1 LPPVPQRARI
11 LEGPNV
17 ITAESL
23 TRRYGNFLAVDQ
35 VSFSIGQG
43 EIVGLLGPN
52 GAGKTTIMK
61 MLTGYLEPSE
71 GHARLDGIDV
81 TDDPKT
87 VQRQI
92 GYLPETLP
100 LYPELRVIDFL
111 DFAAALRGV
120 GRDRAAAVRDAIAA
134 TELEE
139 KALDPI
145 QTLSRGFRQRVGVAQ
160 AILHRPRFVVLDEPT
175 NGLDPGQTL
184 HMRAL
189 VKRLA
194 ERATVILSTHI
205 MQEVKAVCGRVMILR
220 NGALVL
226 DEAIEKLTRS
236 ERLTLTTDAAPDRV
250 QAILATVGGT
260 GSVELVEQSPGR
272 YHYRIPASGDADD
285 LAART
290 AAALVSGGFRVYALA
305 PEHRDLETVFRE
317 VSEAPATPV
326 VRGVAA

>member
-1 LPPVPQRARI
+1 M
-11 LEGPNV
+11 

-23 TRRYGNFLAVDQ
+23 TRRYGDFLAVDD

-61 MLTGYLEPSE
+61 MLTGYLEPSA

-81 TDDPKT
+81 TSQPKT
-87 VQRQI
+87 VQRQL
-92 GYLPETLP
+92 GYLPESLP
-100 LYPELRVIDFL
+100 LYPEMRVIDFL
-111 DFAAALRGV
+111 DFAAELRGV
-120 GRDRAAAVRDAIAA
+120 EGDRATAVRDAIAA

-139 KALDPI
+139 KALEPI

-160 AILHRPRFVVLDEPT
+160 AILHKPRFVVLDEPT

-184 HMRAL
+184 HMRDL
-189 VKRLA
+189 IRRLA

-205 MQEVKAVCGRVMILR
+205 MQEVSAVCGRVMILR
-220 NGALVL
+220 HGKLVL
-226 DEAIEKLTRS
+226 DDSLANLTRS
-236 ERLTLTTDAAPDRV
+236 ERLALTTDASPDRV
-250 QAILATVGGT
+250 QSILDGIAGAGRA
-260 GSVELVEQSPGR
+260 EMRAQHQGR
-272 YHYRIPASGDADD
+272 YTYRVPLAGDVDA

-290 AAALVSGGFRVYALA
+290 AAALAAQNVQIFAIA

-317 VSEAPATPV
+317 VSEAGALPASKTAPHAE
-326 VRGVAA
+326 GVAA

>member
-1 LPPVPQRARI
+1 
-11 LEGPNV
+11 V

-23 TRRYGNFLAVDQ
+23 TRRYGDFLAVDD

-61 MLTGYLEPSE
+61 MLTGYLEPSA
-71 GHARLDGIDV
+71 GRARLDGIDV

-87 VQRQI
+87 VQRQL
-92 GYLPETLP
+92 GYLPESLP
-100 LYPELRVIDFL
+100 LYPEMRVIDFL
-111 DFAAALRGV
+111 DFAAQLRGV
-120 GRDRAAAVRDAIAA
+120 EGDRAAAVREAIAA

-175 NGLDPGQTL
+175 NGLDPGQTV

-189 VKRLA
+189 VKKLA

-205 MQEVKAVCGRVMILR
+205 MQEVNAVCGRVMILR
-220 NGALVL
+220 HGRLVL
-226 DEAIEKLTRS
+226 DDSLANLTRS
-236 ERLTLTTDAAPDRV
+236 ERLALTTDAAPER
-250 QAILATVGGT
+250 VGGVLGSISGAGRPELLGQDGGRFRYRVPLT
-260 GSVELVEQSPGR
+260 GDVGE
-272 YHYRIPASGDADD
+272 
-285 LAART
+285 LAAQA
-290 AAALVSGGFRVYALA
+290 AAALAAQGVRIFALA

-317 VSEAPATPV
+317 VSEAKEQ
-326 VRGVAA
+326 AA

>member
-1 LPPVPQRARI
+1 
-11 LEGPNV
+11 V

-23 TRRYGNFLAVDQ
+23 TRRYGDFLAVDR
-35 VSFSIGQG
+35 VSFTVGQG

-61 MLTGYLEPSE
+61 MLTGYLEPSD
-71 GHARLDGIDV
+71 GHVRLDGIDV
-81 TDDPKT
+81 TDDPKM
-87 VQRQI
+87 VQRQL
-92 GYLPETLP
+92 GYLPESVP
-100 LYPELRVIDFL
+100 LYPEMRVIDFL
-111 DFAAALRGV
+111 DFAAELRGV
-120 GRDRAAAVRDAIAA
+120 GADRAAAVRDAIAA

-189 VKRLA
+189 VRRLA

-220 NGALVL
+220 NGQLVL
-226 DEAIEKLTRS
+226 DESIEKLTRS
-236 ERLTLTTDAAPDRV
+236 ERLALTTDLAPQRV
-250 QAILATVGGT
+250 TALIAPVAGAGAP
-260 GSVELVEQSPGR
+260 ELLEQRAGR
-272 YHYRIPASGDADD
+272 FSYRIPLAGDVDE
-285 LAART
+285 LAARA
-290 AAALVSGGFRVYALA
+290 AAALVGGGAKVFALA

-317 VSEAPATPV
+317 VSEA
-326 VRGVAA
+326 RHESREVAA